1 MCCNSQSGRYE
12 FHLQTGSIKLN
23 TQQRHCSLYAVL
35 FNCQTNCKWV
45 KFIVFQKQSHAKRLE
60 TWYLYSYSAH
70 LLNTYLKWLLKRK
83 KQVKESIW
91 LKREREKEKRKKK
104 KKKLF
109 KSWPQLISITSSAS
123 YRVSCPLL
131 RESAKWRK
139 WEKWEEEEVWR
150 RVLGQKSLGDYSPLS
165 HV

>member
-1 MCCNSQSGRYE
+1 MCCNSQSSRYE

-23 TQQRHCSLYAVL
+23 TQQRHCSLYTVL
-35 FNCQTNCKWV
+35 FNCQTNCNSV

-60 TWYLYSYSAH
+60 TWYLYSYSVH
-70 LLNTYLKWLLKRK
+70 LLNTYLKWLLKK
-83 KQVKESIW
+83 KNKWRNQFDLRGKG
-91 LKREREKEKRKKK
+91 KGEKEEKKE
-104 KKKLF
+104 KLF